1 MPESTRDDAHPIATS
16 SGRSAEWSS
25 GAPAAGST
33 SSCSAAGI
41 EERIDDRAAPPLIAK
56 RRESSQPR
64 PRLQQRPT
72 ERANIARA
80 KKLIAAPL
88 PSIDPAA
95 EHDDVDP
102 AAGAL
107 EDHSADLALLVAIG

>member
-1 MPESTRDDAHPIATS
+1 MIGQHRPLSQ
-16 SGRSAEWSS
+16 SAENHLSR
-25 GAPAAGST
+25 GHG
-33 SSCSAAGI
+33 CSNV
-41 EERIDDRAAPPLIAK
+41 
-56 RRESSQPR
+56 
-64 PRLQQRPT
+64 QQSRPT
-72 ERANIARA
+72 SRA

-102 AAGAL
+102 AAGAP

>member
-1 MPESTRDDAHPIATS
+1 MIGQHRPLSQ
-16 SGRSAEWSS
+16 SAENHLSRGHGCSS
-25 GAPAAGST
+25 
-33 SSCSAAGI
+33 
-41 EERIDDRAAPPLIAK
+41 
-56 RRESSQPR
+56 
-64 PRLQQRPT
+64 PT
-72 ERANIARA
+72 EQANIARA